1 MQKRAAPAK
10 APATAAAANSNN
22 ASQKHKHWHHQ
33 RDKKKQRATSSTSM
47 FRRLV
52 KALLLAGALAGGGFL
67 AFREYQERYPKEQRC
82 PPEDD
87 RFHDHCKEGRKHYV
101 LSLDWTCLGSRRAEA
116 MRMALSL
123 PSDGKPLK
131 GVGEIP
137 SWLTDE
143 NAEALR
149 NAPCMKAMALD
160 MACRYCTPSKRPT
173 RDSNEA
179 LAAQAAA
186 AQKKQEEE
194 AGGKSG
200 KGGEG
205 GEDAASAASAAS
217 NGAKD
222 AADGASTASAPVAGD
237 EPLQG

>member
-1 MQKRAAPAK
+1 MQKRAVPAK
-10 APATAAAANSNN
+10 APATAAAANS
-22 ASQKHKHWHHQ
+22 STPQKNKHWHHQ

-47 FRRLV
+47 FRRLMM
-52 KALLLAGALAGGGFL
+52 ALLLAGALAAAGFL

-101 LSLDWTCLGSRRAEA
+101 LSLDWTCLGARRAEA

-137 SWLTDE
+137 SWLTEE

-149 NAPCMKAMALD
+149 NAPCMKGMALD
-160 MACRYCTPSKRPT
+160 MACRYCKPSKRPT
-173 RDSNEA
+173 RESNEA

-186 AQKKQEEE
+186 AQKKQEK
-194 AGGKSG
+194 AASG
-200 KGGEG
+200 KGAN
-205 GEDAASAASAAS
+205 DAADSMAATS
-217 NGAKD
+217 KD
-222 AADGASTASAPVAGD
+222 ADGAADGASMASAPEAVD
-237 EPLQG
+237 EALQG